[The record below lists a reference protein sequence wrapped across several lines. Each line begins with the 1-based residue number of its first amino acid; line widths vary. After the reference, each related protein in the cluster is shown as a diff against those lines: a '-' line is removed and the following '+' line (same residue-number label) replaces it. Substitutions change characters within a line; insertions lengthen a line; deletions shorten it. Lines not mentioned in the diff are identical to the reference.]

1 MKKSAMLGRATT
13 GGVVTTPI
21 AQPPEPPT
29 PHVGSNIRIEHD
41 GCQHGRHSD
50 AGSDQKT
57 CEGHAHGL
65 EAYPLE
71 EHGLEEHGLH
81 CRRPY
86 HISSRAHSLLWA
98 LGFVM

>member
-1 MKKSAMLGRATT
+1 MMKKSAMLGRATT

-41 GCQHGRHSD
+41 GCQHERHSD

-57 CEGHAHGL
+57 CERHVHGL
-65 EAYPLE
+65 EAYALE

-81 CRRPY
+81 
-86 HISSRAHSLLWA
+86 RAGLTTSVHGHTAFYGRTA
-98 LGFVM
+98 L